1 MIIINIFNDY
11 MYNIDII
18 IKSSLGGIIL
28 FEELKTFVAVVE
40 HKNFT
45 KAGEYL
51 NLSQPSVST
60 HIKNLESYYGV
71 TLINRS
77 IKHKSIVITENGY
90 KLYNRAKEILHIL
103 DTTYMEVRD
112 ISDSIKGI
120 IKVGASLTIGEYI
133 LPGFLTIFRKKYPDI
148 EVDLLIENT
157 TLIAENLKD
166 LTLDIGFIEGVSSNP
181 NLNQEYLSEDK
192 MVLAVPYDPHW
203 INNKFTFNLLQNQ
216 NWVAREEGSGT
227 KEYLNLILNSNKIL
241 PKNLMILGS
250 NYAVKEAVRN
260 GLGITLI
267 SNFVAAPAAKN
278 KELITI
284 ELDKSYNRN
293 FSYIL
298 PKNINVT
305 KATEIFLQEFKN
317 YLLTITK

>member
-1 MIIINIFNDY
+1 M
-11 MYNIDII
+11 
-18 IKSSLGGIIL
+18 
-28 FEELKTFVAVVE
+28 
-40 HKNFT
+40 
-45 KAGEYL
+45 
-51 NLSQPSVST
+51 
-60 HIKNLESYYGV
+60 
-71 TLINRS
+71 INRS

-166 LTLDIGFIEGVSSNP
+166 LTLDIGFIEGVSSYP

-227 KEYLNLILNSNKIL
+227 REYLNLFLNSNKIL

>member
-1 MIIINIFNDY
+1 
-11 MYNIDII
+11 
-18 IKSSLGGIIL
+18 
-28 FEELKTFVAVVE
+28 
-40 HKNFT
+40 
-45 KAGEYL
+45 
-51 NLSQPSVST
+51 
-60 HIKNLESYYGV
+60 
-71 TLINRS
+71 
-77 IKHKSIVITENGY
+77 
-90 KLYNRAKEILHIL
+90 
-103 DTTYMEVRD
+103 
-112 ISDSIKGI
+112 
-120 IKVGASLTIGEYI
+120 
-133 LPGFLTIFRKKYPDI
+133 
-148 EVDLLIENT
+148 
-157 TLIAENLKD
+157 
-166 LTLDIGFIEGVSSNP
+166 
-181 NLNQEYLSEDK
+181 

-227 KEYLNLILNSNKIL
+227 REYLNLFLNSNKIL

-260 GLGITLI
+260 DLGITLI

>member
-166 LTLDIGFIEGVSSNP
+166 LTLDIGFIEVVSSYP

-227 KEYLNLILNSNKIL
+227 REYLNLFLNSNKIL

>member
-1 MIIINIFNDY
+1 M
-11 MYNIDII
+11 
-18 IKSSLGGIIL
+18 

-166 LTLDIGFIEGVSSNP
+166 LTLDIGFIEGVSSYP

-227 KEYLNLILNSNKIL
+227 RDGFQD
-241 PKNLMILGS
+241 ILGFES
-250 NYAVKEAVRN
+250 EELTKEAQICDGSGNVKSTVEGN
-260 GLGITLI
+260 ENAIAYISFGYVKDGIKSVKVDGVEANDDNVVAGKYPI
-267 SNFVAAPAAKN
+267 SRPFLVVNKKDSMTDEAKAFVDFIMSEDGQNIIAEEGFIKAP
-278 KELITI
+278 
-284 ELDKSYNRN
+284 
-293 FSYIL
+293 
-298 PKNINVT
+298 T
-305 KATEIFLQEFKN
+305 K
-317 YLLTITK
+317 

>member
-1 MIIINIFNDY
+1 M
-11 MYNIDII
+11 
-18 IKSSLGGIIL
+18 
-28 FEELKTFVAVVE
+28 
-40 HKNFT
+40 
-45 KAGEYL
+45 
-51 NLSQPSVST
+51 
-60 HIKNLESYYGV
+60 
-71 TLINRS
+71 INRS

-166 LTLDIGFIEGVSSNP
+166 LTLDIGFIEGVSSYP

-203 INNKFTFNLLQNQ
+203 INNNFTFNLLQNQ

-227 KEYLNLILNSNKIL
+227 REYLNLFLNSNKIL